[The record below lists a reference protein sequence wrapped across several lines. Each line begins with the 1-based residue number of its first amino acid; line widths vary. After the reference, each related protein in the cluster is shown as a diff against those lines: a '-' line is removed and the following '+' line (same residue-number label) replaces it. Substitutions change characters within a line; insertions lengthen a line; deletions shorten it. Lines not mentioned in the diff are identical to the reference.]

1 MTGVEKKNPPTK
13 TNKNRSKSKQ
23 ENPPLLEEVREKGQ
37 HPPHS
42 KESSALT
49 LWFYILLEILQ
60 QIHEEKKLD
69 GADKQGSGG
78 KLLLPNKGSV

>member
-1 MTGVEKKNPPTK
+1 MTGVEKKNLPTK

-42 KESSALT
+42 EESSALT
-49 LWFYILLEILQ
+49 LWLYILLEILQ
-60 QIHEEKKLD
+60 QIHEEEKLD

-78 KLLLPNKGSV
+78 KLLLPNKSSV

>member
-1 MTGVEKKNPPTK
+1 M
-13 TNKNRSKSKQ
+13 
-23 ENPPLLEEVREKGQ
+23 LEEVREKGQ

-49 LWFYILLEILQ
+49 LRFYILLEILQ
-60 QIHEEKKLD
+60 QIHEEEKLD